1 LSRDTLSL
9 RAVFLLFS
17 AFQGLERRQLVSSAD
32 LISRTRCTPLWL
44 HQTRIEAL
52 SPWQWRVPR
61 DVALSLGGL
70 EIYPYPHTG
79 LCTGV
84 AERVPFA
91 SECQARE
98 RGSTREPL
106 ATFTIEQGRRRM
118 PCALF
123 LSSLPC
129 PTIAYQ
135 QICWGGGL
143 IHYQARAGDGLQR
156 PLRSRFQPR
165 LTRGVSGDL
174 PPADPQEH
182 PPPPHPWRLTFSA
195 PRYMMCS

>member
-1 LSRDTLSL
+1 LSRDRLSL

-17 AFQGLERRQLVSSAD
+17 AFQGLERRQLVASAD
-32 LISRTRCTPLWL
+32 VIARTRGTPLWL

-52 SPWQWRVPR
+52 SPWPWRVPR

-70 EIYPYPHTG
+70 EIYPSPHTG
-79 LCTGV
+79 LCKGV
-84 AERVPFA
+84 AAQVPFA

-98 RGSTREPL
+98 RGSPREPL
-106 ATFTIEQGRRRM
+106 ATCTVEQGRRRM
-118 PCALF
+118 PYALF

-143 IHYQARAGDGLQR
+143 IHYQMVLLHVN
-156 PLRSRFQPR
+156 PLDPVPRIASR
-165 LTRGVSGDL
+165 G
-174 PPADPQEH
+174 
-182 PPPPHPWRLTFSA
+182 
-195 PRYMMCS
+195 